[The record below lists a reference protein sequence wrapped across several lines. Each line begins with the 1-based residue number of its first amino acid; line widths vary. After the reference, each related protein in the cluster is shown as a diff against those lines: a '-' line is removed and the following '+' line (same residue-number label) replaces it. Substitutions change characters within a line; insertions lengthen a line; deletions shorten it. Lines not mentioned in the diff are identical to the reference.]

1 MSTLEIGFSAYTAL
15 VLVTIY
21 FVNRHIRLIT
31 IEKDTWKTKSED
43 WKYAFE
49 KEKEQCQ
56 HVLNKN
62 MELEKKSKMSDDVLE
77 ILNDLKKGGALLEV
91 TRVDR
96 NDIFFH
102 NGGLYR

>member
-1 MSTLEIGFSAYTAL
+1 MSGLEVIFVVIFPVLLLAAL
-15 VLVTIY
+15 FVIY
-21 FVNRHIRLIT
+21 FLVRSKRDLENTLNMQN
-31 IEKDTWKTKSED
+31 KTLAHDQS
-43 WKYAFE
+43 YIQTL
-49 KEKEQCQ
+49 KEKIIEA
-56 HVLNKN
+56 
-62 MELEKKSKMSDDVLE
+62 EKKSKMSDDVLE